1 MGPKFDTFSQG
12 LKGGDILP
20 LVGSRSNSN
29 RGPQNFGF
37 LYDQNTKFG
46 TGVPSLTTILGA
58 KSPKQRGF
66 TANRRREMGH
76 LT

>member
-1 MGPKFDTFSQG
+1 MGPKFETFSQG

-20 LVGSRSNSN
+20 LVGSRSGT
-29 RGPQNFGF
+29 RTADPKTLGF

-58 KSPKQRGF
+58 KSPKQRGYS
-66 TANRRREMGH
+66 
-76 LT
+76 